1 MGESNA
7 ANGVL
12 YWVFADGTE
21 VNMPSDKRGV
31 LLVTIVLV
39 ASAILGGIYGP
50 TARATAAGATDL
62 QSSVKNFAQVLTVVQ
77 QNYAIPVDSSKV
89 VYDGAIPGMLR
100 MLDPHSY
107 FFDPHQWAIT
117 LEDEQGRYYGVG
129 MQIVQR
135 ISDNKTQVVSPF
147 VGSPA
152 YKAGIRPGD
161 IILKVDDKSTVG
173 MSSVDIADLLKGP
186 KGTTVHIAMGR
197 EGVSDPLVF
206 TLVRDEIPRHDV
218 DPPIMI
224 RPGVGYIR
232 LTGFNETTGDDVA
245 AALKQLNPS
254 SLNGLVLDLRDNPG
268 GVLDAAWAVGDMLL
282 DKNQLIVSRK
292 GRVSPYHPYY
302 ALHGNNGLRV
312 PVVLLMNSGSAS
324 ASEILA
330 GAIQDHDR
338 GLVMGERSFG
348 KGLVQSVQGLSEGT
362 GLALTTAHYY
372 TPSGRLIQ
380 RDYHDVSFFDYEYN
394 RGATIKQ
401 TEVKLTD
408 SGRKVFGGGGIT
420 PDVEFPSPKL
430 NEFQQVLRRA
440 SKNILSSMVPID
452 VGVGDFVTY
461 YLGTK
466 PNITKNYE
474 VDGSVITLFKQ
485 YLTKRGVVYADQDIA
500 ENLDWIKL
508 QIKREVFTSIYGLPE
523 GFRVETEADA
533 EVSKAVDLLPQ
544 ARALYDNARRVV
556 AERMAAQ
563 GGPTSH

>member
-1 MGESNA
+1 
-7 ANGVL
+7 
-12 YWVFADGTE
+12 
-21 VNMPSDKRGV
+21 
-31 LLVTIVLV
+31 
-39 ASAILGGIYGP
+39 
-50 TARATAAGATDL
+50 
-62 QSSVKNFAQVLTVVQ
+62 
-77 QNYAIPVDSSKV
+77 
-89 VYDGAIPGMLR
+89 
-100 MLDPHSY
+100 
-107 FFDPHQWAIT
+107 
-117 LEDEQGRYYGVG
+117 
-129 MQIVQR
+129 
-135 ISDNKTQVVSPF
+135 
-147 VGSPA
+147 
-152 YKAGIRPGD
+152 
-161 IILKVDDKSTVG
+161 

-197 EGVSDPLVF
+197 EGVPDPLVF

-312 PVVLLMNSGSAS
+312 PVVVLMNSGSAS

-420 PDVEFPSPKL
+420 PDVEYPSPKL
-430 NEFQQVLRRA
+430 NEFQQVLRRQ
-440 SKNILSSMVPID
+440 SKNILSSMPPID

-474 VDGSVITLFKQ
+474 VEGSVITLFKQ
-485 YLTKRGVVYADQDIA
+485 YLTKREVAYTDQDIT

-523 GFRVETEADA
+523 GFRVETEADT
-533 EVSKAVDLLPQ
+533 EVSKAIELLPQ